1 MPNVSYASVID
12 ICKGTCVK
20 IGIPDVIKTD
30 TGPQFAAR
38 EFHVFAA
45 ECNYAHATSSPYR
58 SQSNGKTEAAVN

>member
-12 ICKGTCVK
+12 ICMASFVK

-45 ECNYAHATSSPYR
+45 ECDYAHATSSPYR
-58 SQSNGKTEAAVN
+58 SQTNGKAEAAVN